1 MQRTPEEIADN
12 VRVLESYFDRA
23 EFQCY
28 SDVAKWFSTA
38 RSKDKGKPFGRWA
51 RVFKIDN
58 GNFSFMVHGK
68 TELLI
73 VTPNDKLVITA
84 TSEQIRRIGNTVTAN
99 LHRAFPIMLNR
110 AAKLRY
116 KVQSIGNAR
125 TQVQSGNCRVW
136 EAFKTGPET
145 FVGLVLDLNR
155 GVFENAKADR
165 TDRINKDKRVEWL
178 RALRTFKRGIKVR
191 AKLGVFDKYISE
203 RGFTHT
209 LVNWSISPNID
220 NLYNA
225 ITLNTYDE
233 DLLKLFVS
241 NTPRWGAIKPQ
252 YVVENVESIL
262 NDNSV
267 LLRDKFGVFEE
278 EA

>member
-1 MQRTPEEIADN
+1 MERTAQDIEHSLYVLDN
-12 VRVLESYFDRA
+12 YFNRA

-28 SDVAKWFSTA
+28 NDVAKWFSTA

-58 GNFSFMVHGK
+58 GNFSFKVHGK
-68 TELLI
+68 TELLV
-73 VTPNDKLVITA
+73 VTPANKLVITA
-84 TSEQIRRIGNTVTAN
+84 TSEQIRQVANTVTAN
-99 LHRAFPIMLNR
+99 LHRAFPITLTR

-116 KVQSIGNAR
+116 KVQSITNAR
-125 TQVQSGNCRVW
+125 TQVQSGNCGAW
-136 EAFKTGPET
+136 ETFKTGPET
-145 FVGLVLDLNR
+145 FVGLVLDLGR

-165 TDRINKDKRVEWL
+165 VDRINKDKRVEWL

-203 RGFTHT
+203 RDFTSAYT
-209 LVNWSISPNID
+209 NWSLSQNLD
-220 NLYNA
+220 HLYNA
-225 ITLNTYDE
+225 ILHNTFDE
-233 DLLKLFVS
+233 EMMKLFVLT
-241 NTPRWGAIKPQ
+241 TPRWGATKPA
-252 YVVENVESIL
+252 YVVEHIDSVL

-267 LLRDKFGVFEE
+267 LLREKFGVFEE